1 MSRQT
6 QLPHAPLCPCSASS
20 WGWDVLRRGL
30 NFEEGTFYA
39 RHYFDLPHVLEE
51 DDCFVRLV

>member
-1 MSRQT
+1 MSSSLT
-6 QLPHAPLCPCSASS
+6 PPLCPCSASS

>member
-1 MSRQT
+1 
-6 QLPHAPLCPCSASS
+6 
-20 WGWDVLRRGL
+20 VLRRGL